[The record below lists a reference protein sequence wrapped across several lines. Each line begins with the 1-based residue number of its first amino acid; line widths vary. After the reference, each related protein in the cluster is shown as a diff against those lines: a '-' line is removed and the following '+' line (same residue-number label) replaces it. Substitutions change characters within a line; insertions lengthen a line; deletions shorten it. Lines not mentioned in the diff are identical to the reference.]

1 MTHRYDSSL
10 SLITMTHLPS
20 PFLTHTGWIACRH
33 TDGLLVSADVKAV
46 ALEGGDS
53 AYACG
58 VLLDVLT
65 AEGQKDEAVDLCAKL
80 ASELDP
86 IRKKYWMYRQNE
98 LKAQ

>member
-1 MTHRYDSSL
+1 
-10 SLITMTHLPS
+10 MTHLPS